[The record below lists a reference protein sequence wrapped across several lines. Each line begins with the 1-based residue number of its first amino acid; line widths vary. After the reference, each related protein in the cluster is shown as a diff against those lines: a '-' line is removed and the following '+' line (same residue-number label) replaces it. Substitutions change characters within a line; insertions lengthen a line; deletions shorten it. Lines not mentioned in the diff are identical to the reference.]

1 MFYWSGF
8 DLSCENTILEDM
20 FWQPLYLSV
29 SVIWY
34 CYSKNGNIDDC
45 VDDKNDN
52 RDNHDGVDSVQRAVG
67 TRVPADM
74 YSSSFL

>member
-1 MFYWSGF
+1 M
-8 DLSCENTILEDM
+8 
-20 FWQPLYLSV
+20 
-29 SVIWY
+29 IWY
-34 CYSKNGNIDDC
+34 CYFKNGNIDDC

>member
-1 MFYWSGF
+1 M
-8 DLSCENTILEDM
+8 IL
-20 FWQPLYLSV
+20 
-29 SVIWY
+29 Y
-34 CYSKNGNIDDC
+34 CYSKNGNIGDC